1 MLLPRANQLVSA
13 LLLLTLAL
21 CLLVTPLHAQ
31 GIQRNIVFTNVPD
44 FLKNTW
50 TLVLGPLGNGS
61 IGEVVGFVMTGN
73 ALIML
78 SHKDSAPTVG
88 DFDQQITVESV
99 VQYNLVSKDSDTG
112 FNTFF
117 EFRSKNG
124 SAILYPG
131 ETFSTLSVR
140 TKPSGPFVSYVIAQ
154 RSAITDLKNEGLYA
168 WDLERQRRLFA
179 KEYARLSRG
188 LNR

>member
-1 MLLPRANQLVSA
+1 MRQIIRMMSHGFRAA
-13 LLLLTLAL
+13 LFTLF
-21 CLLVTPLHAQ
+21 LLVVPVHAQ
-31 GIQRNIVFTNVPD
+31 GTQRNIVFTNVPD

-50 TLVLGPLGNGS
+50 TLVLGPGGNGS
-61 IGEVVGFVMTGN
+61 IGEIVGSVMTGN

-99 VQYNLVSKDSDTG
+99 VQYNLVSKESDTG

-140 TKPSGPFVSYVIAQ
+140 TKPSGPFVSYVIA
-154 RSAITDLKNEGLYA
+154 RPSDIADLKKEGLY
-168 WDLERQRRLFA
+168 DRQLETQRRLLA
-179 KEYARLSRG
+179 KQYAGLSRG
-188 LNR
+188 LDH